1 MSTLFEWNASY
12 SVKVKA
18 LDDQHKKLFNLINEL
33 HTAMKAGR
41 GKAAAEEVLRRLI
54 DYTVYHF
61 SAEEKLMETHK
72 FPDLVAHRAEHKV
85 LTEKVLAFK
94 KDFDADT
101 APVTVELMNFL
112 QEWLLNHIQRVDQRY
127 SDFMNG
133 RGVY

>member
-1 MSTLFEWNASY
+1 MSALFEWSDSY

-18 LDDQHKKLFNLINEL
+18 LDNQHRKLFDLINEL

-41 GKAAAEEVLRRLI
+41 GKVAAGEILRRLI

-61 SAEEKLMETHK
+61 SAEEKLMEKHA
-72 FPDLVAHRAEHKV
+72 FPELVAHRTEHKV
-85 LTEKVLAFK
+85 LTDRVLAFK

-112 QEWLLNHIQRVDQRY
+112 QQWLLNHIQRVDQRY
-127 SDFMNG
+127 ADFMNAQ
-133 RGVY
+133 GVY